1 MKTKSMKSK
10 FRSSLLIFLPAL
22 FFGGLV
28 QAHHSFFAVFDGEQL
43 VTITGTVTRFRMVN
57 PHAMM
62 DIETVDASGNTQ
74 LWSVEF
80 DGRLHLSRAGWS
92 TTMFKVGETLEVT
105 GNPARSGSAMMFF
118 NRSVDAGGTEIISP
132 RLKLEDSI
140 EEQRRQRRAAQESQ
154 N

>member
-1 MKTKSMKSK
+1 MRIRIPK
-10 FRSSLLIFLPAL
+10 IIVLPAL
-22 FFGGLV
+22 FFSALV
-28 QAHHSFFAVFDGEQL
+28 QAHHSFFAVFDGQQT
-43 VTITGTVTRFRMVN
+43 VTVTGTVTRFRMVN

-62 DIETVDASGNTQ
+62 EIETVDANGNREV
-74 LWSVEF
+74 WSVEF

-118 NRSVDAGGTEIISP
+118 NRSVDASGTEIIRP
-132 RLKLEDSI
+132 RVELEDSI
-140 EEQRRQRRAAQESQ
+140 EEQRRQRRAAREAQ